1 MIQELKKRLNFEI
14 NSVQFV
20 QRDGLKF
27 LDIELPDSN
36 LESIESKSKIISD
49 LLDEINLIEENYYL
63 NIFSSGTEKEI
74 ELKNIN
80 LFLEKNLLIKLKKQ
94 YLSQIEWEGIL
105 VETKPNEVI
114 LKINNKGRIQKLKI
128 AKEDITFIKTTAKLR
143 KE

>member
-14 NSVQFV
+14 NSVQFI
-20 QRDGLKF
+20 QRDGFKF
-27 LDIELPDSN
+27 LDIELPDST

-49 LLDEINLIEENYYL
+49 LLDEINLIEENYFL
-63 NIFSSGTEKEI
+63 NIFSAGTEKEI

-80 LFLEKNLLIKLKKQ
+80 LFLEKNLLIKLKKK
-94 YLSQIEWEGIL
+94 YLGQNEWEGIL
-105 VETKPNEVI
+105 VKTKPNEII

-128 AKEDITFIKTTAKLR
+128 TKEDITFIKTTAKLR